1 MRIYLIGITG
11 CGKSTLGK
19 LLAKKYDY
27 DLIDLDDYI
36 VDKQGKSID
45 KIFEEHGEAY
55 FRKLEQSALLE
66 IEQDNVVVSTGGG
79 APCFFDNMDVMN
91 KLGRTIWLNPD
102 SEVVTARLLSTQNSV
117 NRPMI
122 KGKTREEVLEFIKH
136 KLKERQKFYGKAEV
150 IITHNNINV
159 DMIVKTLS

>member
-19 LLAKKYDY
+19 QLAKNYGY

-36 VDKQGKSID
+36 IEKQGKSID
-45 KIFEEHGEAY
+45 NIFEEHGEEY
-55 FRKLEQSALLE
+55 FRKLEQNALLE
-66 IEQDNVVVSTGGG
+66 INYDNVVVSTGGG
-79 APCFFDNMDVMN
+79 APCFYDNMDLMN
-91 KLGRTIWLNPD
+91 RLGKTIWLNPD
-102 SEVVTARLLSTQNSV
+102 SEVVTTRLWNSQNTD
-117 NRPMI
+117 NRPLI
-122 KGKTREEVLEFIKH
+122 KGKSREEVLAFIKH
-136 KLKERQKFYGKAEV
+136 KLKERQKFYAKAEI

>member
-19 LLAKKYDY
+19 QLAKKYGY
-27 DLIDLDDYI
+27 DLVDLDDYI
-36 VDKQGKSID
+36 VAQQGKSID

-66 IEQDNVVVSTGGG
+66 IQNENVVISTGGG
-79 APCFFDNMDVMN
+79 APCFFDNMEVMN
-91 KLGRTIWLNPD
+91 RMGKTIWLNPD
-102 SEVVTARLLSTQNSV
+102 SEIVTARLLSNQNSV
-117 NRPMI
+117 NRPML
-122 KGKTREEVLEFIKH
+122 KGKSRDEVLEFIKH
-136 KLKERQKFYGKAEV
+136 KLKERQQFYAKAEI

-159 DMIVKTLS
+159 DMIIKTLS